1 VNAPT
6 RPTSVTAVFV
16 LLILITLYQLTA
28 GGLALLGGF
37 AAEAAPTMP
46 TATDVPTWAIF
57 VAAAVALVYGAA
69 SLALTVMVGRGRPAA
84 RPAALGV
91 NAVYGVGILA
101 LAFTPVAGL
110 PELAAAAFAFTVI
123 ALLYSGSAKAYFGGH
138 SAPAEPS
145 TTG

>member
-16 LLILITLYQLTA
+16 LLILITLYQIAA

-37 AAEAAPTMP
+37 AAGAAPAMP
-46 TATDVPTWAIF
+46 TTTDVPTWAIF
-57 VAAAVALVYGAA
+57 VAAAVALVYGSA
-69 SLALTVMVGRGRPAA
+69 SLVLAVMVGRGRRSA
-84 RPAALGV
+84 RSTALGV

-110 PELAAAAFAFTVI
+110 PELATAAFAFTVV
-123 ALLYSGSAKAYFGGH
+123 ALLYSASAKAYFGG
-138 SAPAEPS
+138 SVPAEPS